1 MRLMGQFNLIFV
13 LVLGLAVGIDYLVFS
28 SFFESTAQKDVLE
41 HATLMIETSKSI
53 RQYTSAQIDPLI
65 QSLAPK
71 DRHFYPQTVPSYAA
85 TENFNYLRNANPEY
99 SYREATLN
107 PTNLRDRATD
117 WEADI
122 INVFRNDPSKKE
134 FSMIRGSDSLR
145 SLVLARPIVAE
156 ARCLQCHSTPQA
168 APASIIRQYGN
179 ANGFGWKLN
188 EVVGAQIVSVPM
200 AFPARMA
207 KDALRSSMTALV
219 LIALLTLLVLNITL
233 AFFVIKPV
241 YRLAI
246 RADEISKGSLDIP
259 ELPVS
264 GHNEISVLA
273 ASFNRMHRSL
283 KSALKML
290 GQDEK

>member
-1 MRLMGQFNLIFV
+1 MRLMGQFNLIFIV
-13 LVLGLAVGIDYLVFS
+13 VLGLAVGIDYLVFS
-28 SFFESTAQKDVLE
+28 SFFATTARKDVLE
-41 HATLMIETSKSI
+41 HATLMVETSKSI
-53 RQYTSAQIDPLI
+53 RQYTSAQIDPVI
-65 QSLAPK
+65 KSLDPK
-71 DRHFYPQTVPSYAA
+71 DKHFYPQTVPAYAA
-85 TENFNYLRNANPEY
+85 TENFNYLRSTNPAY

-122 INVFRNDPSKKE
+122 INVFRNDASKTE
-134 FSMIRGSDSLR
+134 YSTVRASATGR
-145 SLVLARPIVAE
+145 SLVLARPIVAK
-156 ARCLQCHSTPQA
+156 APCLQCHSTPQA
-168 APASIIRQYGN
+168 APASIIRQYGSS
-179 ANGFGWKLN
+179 NGFGWKLN

-200 AFPARMA
+200 AFPDGIA
-207 KDALRSSMTALV
+207 KDALRSSMTALI
-219 LIALLTLLVLNITL
+219 LIALVTLVVLNITL
-233 AFFVIKPV
+233 AFFVTRPV

-246 RADEISKGSLDIP
+246 RADEISKGNLEIP

-290 GQDEK
+290 GQNEK

>member
-1 MRLMGQFNLIFV
+1 MRLMAQFNLIFI

-28 SFFESTAQKDVLE
+28 SFFEASAQKDVLE
-41 HATLMIETSKSI
+41 HAMLMIETSESI
-53 RQYTSAQIDPLI
+53 REYTSAQIDPLV

-71 DRHFYPQTVPSYAA
+71 DKHFYPQTVPGYAA
-85 TENFNYLRNANPEY
+85 TENFNYLRAANPEY

-107 PTNLRDRATD
+107 PTNLRDRASD

-122 INVFRNDPSKKE
+122 VNVFRNDPAKKE
-134 FSMIRGSDSLR
+134 YSMVRASATGR
-145 SLVLARPIVAE
+145 SVVLARPIVAK
-156 ARCLQCHSTPQA
+156 AACLRCHSTPQS
-168 APASIIRQYGN
+168 APVSVIRQYGN

-200 AFPARMA
+200 TFPDRMA
-207 KDALRSSMTALV
+207 KEALRSSMTALV

-233 AFFVIKPV
+233 AFFVTKPI
-241 YRLAI
+241 YGLAI
-246 RADEISKGSLDIP
+246 RADEISKGNLDVP
-259 ELPVS
+259 ELKVS

-290 GQDEK
+290 GQNDK